1 MQKQAALS
9 WGEMGLI
16 AMIVVFVLLAFR
28 LYFRSL
34 AADWHKENIKSQLEL
49 MRKLEKG
56 DAGYGE
62 RGE

>member
-1 MQKQAALS
+1 MA
-9 WGEMGLI
+9 
-16 AMIVVFVLLAFR
+16 VVFVLLGFR

-34 AADWHKENIKSQLEL
+34 AAAWHKENIKSQLEL

-56 DAGYGE
+56 DSGYGE